1 MENKIKDIVSVF
13 IKVPAEQISHD
24 TIIDRSSVSSSIT
37 LHRMY
42 AKLAEEGIVV
52 ADYWNIQKFATL
64 LQRVNGNGHTT
75 ITMPVAVEVQANGQH
90 FNFNS
95 EIAASAIGIDIE
107 EVDAMPRANDFREE
121 AFYQMNFSSTEIAH
135 CILQPNPYASFA
147 GLFAVKEAIVKA
159 NNSNRNKPFNSIV
172 INYDQ
177 EGKPGYPGFNISV
190 SHTNN
195 VAIAVALQLGVNASV
210 DKTVTQVV
218 PQQAGLPGG
227 ARLMVIISV
236 LISLAALVIAL
247 LK

>member
-24 TIIDRSSVSSSIT
+24 TIIDRSSVNSSIT

-52 ADYWNIQKFATL
+52 DDYWNIQKFATL

-75 ITMPVAVEVQANGQH
+75 ITMPATPEVQANGQH
-90 FNFNS
+90 FHFNN
-95 EIAASAIGIDIE
+95 EMAAAAIGIDIE
-107 EVDAMPRANDFREE
+107 EVDAMPKANDFREE

-172 INYDQ
+172 INHDQ
-177 EGKPGYPGFNISV
+177 EGKPAFPGFNISV

-195 VAIAVALQLGVNASV
+195 VAIAVALQASV
-210 DKTVTQVV
+210 DASVNKTATQVV
-218 PQQAGLPGG
+218 PQQSGLPGG
-227 ARLMVIISV
+227 VRLLMIISV